1 MARKLQI
8 CISGAPKE
16 LGPKDQIFNNPV
28 KYRRT
33 GMIQR
38 LILTAGAILFI
49 GLSINMAGEI
59 SIMMNIKSALLVLGG
74 TMLGGFLAF
83 PVKSYKDLL
92 KTLQE
97 LFRHREM
104 DHQGLI
110 KHIARLSR
118 VNRIYGN
125 LTLEKEIRTTKNLFL
140 RKGIELI
147 VDGYDSYE
155 IYKIMEKEYEIYF
168 SRKESMVNIINT
180 LQKLAPIIGFGGTV
194 IGLIDILSH
203 MGAPAEMGR
212 GMAVALLTTLYGL
225 LIANFIFLPLY
236 KKLSEHLKSDA
247 MIFHVVLEGLL
258 DISKDRNSRA
268 VEYRLQSYLDNYNGK
283 SEKSLPPLVHKGLSA
298 TLKPPL
304 KMKPRKQNA

>member
-1 MARKLQI
+1 
-8 CISGAPKE
+8 
-16 LGPKDQIFNNPV
+16 
-28 KYRRT
+28 
-33 GMIQR
+33 MIQR
-38 LILTAGAILFI
+38 LVLTAGAILFI
-49 GLSINMAGEI
+49 GLSINMAGDI
-59 SIMMNIKSALLVLGG
+59 SMMMNIKSALLVLGG

-83 PVKSYKDLL
+83 PVKSYKDLF

-97 LFRHREM
+97 LFRHRQA
-104 DHQGLI
+104 DQQDLV
-110 KHIARLSR
+110 KHITRLSR
-118 VNRIYGN
+118 VSRIYGN
-125 LTLEKEIRTTKNLFL
+125 LTLEKEIHTTKNFFL

-147 VDGYDSYE
+147 VDGYDTYE

-203 MGAPAEMGR
+203 MGAPDEMGR

-225 LIANFIFLPLY
+225 LIANFVFLPLY

-247 MIFHVVLEGLL
+247 MLFHVVLEGLL

-268 VEYRLQSYLDNYNGK
+268 VEYRLQSYIDNYNGK
-283 SEKSLPPLVHKGLSA
+283 PDKSLNFPFHQGLASS
-298 TLKPPL
+298 LKPLP
-304 KMKPRKQNA
+304 KMKTRKQNA